1 MTDGDTS
8 GHSAAEAEKAG
19 TFVVT
24 HAAPDSAVLLDVSDA
39 QVHTLSENPG
49 FEAGEVLE
57 ARITPDPP
65 MGVTYSVV
73 AVEAQTVIPVEASE
87 EPPTVQE
94 RDMAAALDSG
104 GLATAERAGVG
115 EIHVLA
121 VSESDT
127 EAAVADVL
135 DDRATVERA
144 ARLGVNRV
152 EVRWEAGVVAVR
164 YLP

>member
-1 MTDGDTS
+1 MTDAESPDGPGDVD
-8 GHSAAEAEKAG
+8 AKEG

-24 HAAPDSAVLLDVSDA
+24 HAEAASVVLTDVSDA

-49 FEAGEVLE
+49 FSEGEVVSATL
-57 ARITPDPP
+57 APDPP
-65 MGVTYSVV
+65 MGVTCSVV
-73 AVEAQTVIPVEASE
+73 DVHERREIAVEESE

-94 RDMAAALDSG
+94 RDLAA
-104 GLATAERAGVG
+104 GLAIGDLATEERAGVG

-121 VSESDT
+121 VPEPDT
-127 EAAVADVL
+127 DAAVADVL
-135 DDRATVERA
+135 DDLATVERA

-152 EVRWEAGVVAVR
+152 EVRSEAGLVAVR